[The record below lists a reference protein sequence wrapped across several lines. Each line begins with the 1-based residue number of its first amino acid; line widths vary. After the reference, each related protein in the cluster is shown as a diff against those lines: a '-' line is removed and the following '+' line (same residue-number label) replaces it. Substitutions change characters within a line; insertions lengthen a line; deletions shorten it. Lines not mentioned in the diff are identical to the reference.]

1 MSLFKKSEST
11 QAYLKAGFMG
21 FAGSGKTFTAAETA
35 IGLVKLLKNAGL
47 PEGSK
52 PVFFLDTE
60 TGSDYVS
67 GRFKEEGIGLFQAKT
82 RAFSDLIPAVKEA
95 EANGAALIIDSITH
109 FWREFTEAYAKKR
122 NRTRGLEFQDW
133 AFLKTEWGKFTDA
146 YINTS
151 LHIIMCGRAGYEYDF
166 FTNDSGKRELEKTG
180 IKMKAETETGY
191 EPSLLVLMERS
202 MDMDTKKV
210 YREAHILKERFN
222 IIDGKTVRNPT
233 FNDFLPHIEKLN
245 LGGTQMGVD
254 SSRNSESMIPHDGK
268 GQWQKDREQRE
279 IVLDEIQAIFSR
291 KLNTRK
297 EEDRKTMLEMFVKYF
312 GTDSWKKIEL
322 LDLETLRFGYDAIR
336 GRFEEEPVYSQKPE
350 SVNIDQEQEEA
361 LNKAVNQ

>member
-1 MSLFKKSEST
+1 MALFNKAEST

-21 FAGSGKTFTAAETA
+21 FAGSGKTFTATETA
-35 IGLVKLLKNAGL
+35 IGLVKLLKAGAL
-47 PEGSK
+47 PEGKK

-67 GRFKEEGIGLFQAKT
+67 GRFKDEGIDLFQAKT

-95 EANGAALIIDSITH
+95 EANGSVLIIDSITH

-122 NRTRGLEFQDW
+122 NRSRGLEFQDW

-191 EPSLLVLMERS
+191 EPSLLVLMERT

-210 YREAHILKERFN
+210 YREAHILKERFD
-222 IIDGKTVRNPT
+222 IIDGKTIRNPK
-233 FNDFLPHIEKLN
+233 FEDFMPHIMKLN
-245 LGGTQMGVD
+245 LGGTQLGVD
-254 SSRNSESMIPHDGK
+254 SSRNSESMIPLDGK
-268 GQWQKDREQRE
+268 SQWQKDREQRE
-279 IVLDEIQAIFSR
+279 IVLDEIQAFFSR

-312 GTDSWKKIEL
+312 GTESWKKIEL
-322 LDLETLRFGYDAIR
+322 LDLEVLRLGYDAIR
-336 GRFEEEPVYSQKPE
+336 KQMGEAPLYSQAKEPE
-350 SVNIDQEQEEA
+350 LLPDIPEA
-361 LNKAVNQ
+361 ANGN

>member
-1 MSLFKKSEST
+1 MALFKKAEST

-21 FAGSGKTFTAAETA
+21 FAGSGKTFTATETA
-35 IGLVKLLKNAGL
+35 IGLVNLLREAGH
-47 PEGSK
+47 PEGVK
-52 PVFFLDTE
+52 PVYFLDTE

-67 GRFKEEGIGLFQAKT
+67 GRFKDAGIELYQSKT
-82 RAFSDLIPAVKEA
+82 RAFVDLIPAVKEA

-133 AFLKTEWGKFTDA
+133 AYLKSEWGKFTDA

-191 EPSLLVLMERS
+191 EPSLLVLMERG
-202 MDMDTKKV
+202 MDMATKKV
-210 YREAHILKERFN
+210 YREAHVLKERFN
-222 IIDGKTVRNPT
+222 VIDGKTFQNPS
-233 FNDFLPHIEKLN
+233 FKDFLPHIELLN
-245 LGGTQMGVD
+245 LGGKQLGVESGR
-254 SSRNSESMIPHDGK
+254 SSEGMIPMDGK
-268 GQWQKDREQRE
+268 SQWQKDREQRDL
-279 IVLDEIQAIFSR
+279 VLDEIQSFFSR

-297 EEDRKTMLEMFVKYF
+297 EEDRKIMLELFVKHF
-312 GTDSWKKIEL
+312 GTESWKKIEL
-322 LDLETLRFGYDAIR
+322 ADLSTLRFGYDAIR
-336 GRFEEEPVYSQKPE
+336 LHFEEEPIYSSVAKP
-350 SVNIDQEQEEA
+350 NANLDAEQEA
-361 LNKAVNQ
+361 GLNKVAG

>member
-1 MSLFKKSEST
+1 MALFKKAEST

-21 FAGSGKTFTAAETA
+21 FAGSGKTFTATETA
-35 IGLVKLLKNAGL
+35 IGLVKMLRGAAL
-47 PEGSK
+47 PEGGK

-67 GRFKEEGIGLFQAKT
+67 GRFKDEGIEFFQAKT
-82 RAFSDLIPAVKEA
+82 RAFVDLIPAVKEA
-95 EANGAALIIDSITH
+95 ETNGSVLIIDSITH

-133 AFLKTEWGKFTDA
+133 AYLKSEWGKFTDA
-146 YINTS
+146 YINSS

-191 EPSLLVLMERS
+191 EPSLLVLMERT
-202 MDMDTKKV
+202 MDMETKKV

-222 IIDGKTVRNPT
+222 VIDGKTVKNPT
-233 FNDFLPHIEKLN
+233 FDDFMPHIQRLN
-245 LGGTQMGVD
+245 LGGEQLGVD
-254 SSRNSESMIPHDGK
+254 SSRNSESMIPLDGK
-268 GQWQKDREQRE
+268 SQWQKNREQRD
-279 IVLDEIQAIFSR
+279 IVLDEIQSFISR

-297 EEDRKTMLEMFVKYF
+297 EEDRKTMLEMFVQFF
-312 GTDSWKKIEL
+312 GTESWKKIEL
-322 LDLETLRFGYDAIR
+322 LDLDVLRLGYDAIR
-336 GRFEEEPVYSQKPE
+336 KKMDEPPIYQQDNNSGVP
-350 SVNIDQEQEEA
+350 QEG
-361 LNKAVNQ
+361 VG